1 MTPGKR
7 RLLGIASLI
16 LAVPHYVVV
25 FYLGE
30 FVFFSG
36 PLDFTTPVFAFP
48 LIFPLAFAIAATIFG
63 VRLTK
68 KSF

>member
-1 MTPGKR
+1 
-7 RLLGIASLI
+7 
-16 LAVPHYVVV
+16 
-25 FYLGE
+25 YLGK

-36 PLDFTTPVFAFP
+36 PLDFTTPFFAFP

-63 VRLTK
+63 VRLIK